1 MGGSGAGA
9 RFRLTGADGLVGAVD
24 VVRGAIAEST
34 VVLPV
39 ADTPVDIVPSVLTV
53 VLAVSLD
60 TAVFAGSLALVA
72 AVEDKE
78 LLTAVE
84 SMLGTKYLIA

>member
-1 MGGSGAGA
+1 
-9 RFRLTGADGLVGAVD
+9 L
-24 VVRGAIAEST
+24 GAIAEST

-39 ADTPVDIVPSVLTV
+39 ADTPVDTVPSVPTV
-53 VLAVSLD
+53 VLAVFVD
-60 TAVFAGSLALVA
+60 TTVFVGSLALVA

-84 SMLGTKYLIA
+84 SMLGIRYLIA

>member
-1 MGGSGAGA
+1 M
-9 RFRLTGADGLVGAVD
+9 F
-24 VVRGAIAEST
+24 
-34 VVLPV
+34 
-39 ADTPVDIVPSVLTV
+39 
-53 VLAVSLD
+53 LD